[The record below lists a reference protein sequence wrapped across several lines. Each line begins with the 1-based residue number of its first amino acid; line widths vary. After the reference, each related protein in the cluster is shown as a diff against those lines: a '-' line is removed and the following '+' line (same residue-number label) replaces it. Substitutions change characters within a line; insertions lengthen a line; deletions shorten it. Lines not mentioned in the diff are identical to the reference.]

1 MERYEQYIGKTLN
14 GKYTIK
20 ELLGVGGMAYVFK
33 AVEQGSNR
41 IVSVKILNEESS
53 KDEKSVRRFIN
64 ESKAVAMLSHPNIV
78 KIHDVVFKEDIN
90 YLVMEYVEGI
100 TMKEYIDFKKTI
112 EWGEA
117 VYYVSQILRALGH
130 AHSMGIIHRDVK
142 PQNIMIT
149 REGVVKVMDF
159 GIAKMLKSESI
170 TMTDMALG
178 TVDYISPEQASGK
191 EIGFYSDIYSV
202 GVMLYEMTTGK
213 LPFIA
218 ESTMAVAMM
227 QIQDEPQ
234 PPTEINASI
243 PRGLEQ
249 IILKAMNK
257 DPYERFSSC
266 AAMEKALGVISQ
278 DPTTVFTSHR
288 KTGEKKKEAA
298 KTKKRASFLPIISGV
313 TAAFFIVLIV
323 FAAMFLKQC
332 STSFNDTG
340 KEIVIPSLIGNMH
353 SERLELDYEKNG
365 FDIVIS
371 TKEIE
376 HDPTKAV
383 GEIIKQTPSAGTR
396 KKYNP
401 DAPQTITVTINPAAK
416 VFVLDDYTNANSQE
430 VTTILRRND
439 IKWVLKSEDHDT
451 VIKGYVIKTEPAAG
465 TVLNKGDTITLYVS
479 NGAPVEETKVPSVV
493 GKTYEDAVRELQKY
507 RISIGSVSYEE
518 SSAPEGTV
526 IVQSIEAGETVY
538 KYITEISLTVSTG
551 MIVIPPAPETPDEP
565 EQTDETETPEGSDQ
579 TEEAEQT
586 EETENSEES
595 AESEDEKANTDE
607 TEEVTDVTEE
617 NVGEQEKA
625 SEETPTTEQT
635 DENKEVDER
644 PTEV

>member
-1 MERYEQYIGKTLN
+1 MERYKQYIGKTLN

-20 ELLGVGGMAYVFK
+20 ELLGIGGMAYVFK
-33 AVEQGSNR
+33 ATVEGTDR
-41 IVSVKILNEESS
+41 VVSVKILNEESS
-53 KDEKSVRRFIN
+53 KDEKSVRRFLN

-78 KIHDVVFKEDIN
+78 KIHDVVFEEDIN
-90 YLVMEYVEGI
+90 YLVMEYVDGI
-100 TMKEYIDFKKTI
+100 TMKEYIDFKKTV

-234 PPTEINASI
+234 PPAEINASI

-257 DPYERFSSC
+257 EPDERFSSC
-266 AAMEKALGVISQ
+266 AAMEKALGIISQ

-288 KTGEKKKEAA
+288 KPSEKKKETER
-298 KTKKRASFLPIISGV
+298 TKKNSSFLPIISGV

-323 FAAMFLKQC
+323 FSIVFLKKC
-332 STSFNDTG
+332 TASFSDTG
-340 KEIVIPSLIGNMH
+340 KEIVIPTLTGSMY
-353 SERLELDYEKNG
+353 SDRLESEYEKDG

-371 TKEIE
+371 TKEVE
-376 HDPTKAV
+376 HDPTRAV
-383 GEIIKQTPSAGTR
+383 GEIIKQSPSAGTR
-396 KKYNP
+396 KKYNA
-401 DAPQTITVTINPAAK
+401 DALQTIEVTLNPAAK
-416 VFVLDDYTNANSQE
+416 VFVLDDYTNANAQE

-439 IKWVLKSEDHDT
+439 IKWILKSEDHET
-451 VIKGYVIKTEPAAG
+451 VIKGYVIKTEPEAG
-465 TVLNKGDTITLYVS
+465 SVLNKGDTITLYVS
-479 NGAPVEETKVPSVV
+479 NGAPVEETEVPKVV
-493 GKTYEDAVRELQKY
+493 GMTYEQAVRELQKN

-518 SSAPEGTV
+518 SSEPDGTV
-526 IVQSIEAGETVY
+526 IAQSIDEGETVY

-551 MIVIPPAPETPDEP
+551 RIVVTPPVQTPDENEETSEENTETEAPAEDEKP
-565 EQTDETETPEGSDQ
+565 EGTEESEESEKAKEPEETEESEQPAKDDETADSKNSE
-579 TEEAEQT
+579 TEEADDKE
-586 EETENSEES
+586 
-595 AESEDEKANTDE
+595 
-607 TEEVTDVTEE
+607 
-617 NVGEQEKA
+617 
-625 SEETPTTEQT
+625 
-635 DENKEVDER
+635 EVDEA